1 MVTNF
6 GSSYIH
12 TAWATDGNGANFNV
26 SEFDGATWVG
36 TLTDA
41 NSAENTDYTAYT
53 WIAMGETVEDDEVDE
68 TDVEETAETNDETDD
83 SDVEPTD
90 DTAATVTPAA
100 TPTGDDSGTDDIT
113 DATADGVAR
122 LEMAVGLQADSTT
135 TQITNANL
143 ISGTNNGAA
152 GWVVSSGFTAAGLTD
167 TVYTDTAINCARI
180 TNGNSA
186 AVTGAY
192 AFFASDDLAA
202 AVDAQT
208 QDYTL
213 SFDMRASTAFV
224 AGVKVCDTTG
234 SNTLVTYDDADYVTD
249 DGDYNG
255 VWVHYVS
262 TAVSNGGSAAS
273 QGVYIDLSNMPAG
286 ATLDVANLKVETG
299 AENTPWK
306 MSAKE
311 AGETANAAKTTAE
324 TAQTAADSAATAAA
338 SAGETAS
345 AAKSTADSAA
355 TAAASAGATASAAKS
370 TAETAQTTAENA
382 ATAAADAAK
391 TASNYITDET
401 NGIFVHPESN
411 TTDGVKI
418 TSSVDIVKSGVVL
431 ASYGDGVT
439 LGDSTQAGYMQ
450 IKNGQIAIR
459 FNNSALNESGWIEFG
474 TGDSTN
480 TNVLNIWANVGSVIS
495 TILNLDLDGNA
506 TFGGNVESAG
516 NILSSGNITAGGAVS
531 ANNFKCGTIVI
542 TPTAAGTV
550 TSETIY
556 FDKSFDTAPVVVC
569 NAVSTRPDK
578 CTCAPSSV
586 TADSFILNFYRDT
599 KTATRI
605 NWFAF
610 ATS

>member
-1 MVTNF
+1 MITSF
-6 GSSYIH
+6 GSSFIH
-12 TAWATDGNGANFNV
+12 TAWATDGNGTNFNT

-53 WIAMGETVEDDEVDE
+53 WIAICETVEDDEVDE

-152 GWVVSSGFTAAGLTD
+152 GWVVSSGFTAADLTD

-180 TNGNSA
+180 TNGNST

-202 AVDAQT
+202 ALDAQT
-208 QDYTL
+208 QDYTI

-224 AGVKVCDTTG
+224 TGVKVCDISG

-249 DGDYNG
+249 DGDYSG

-262 TAVSNGGSAAS
+262 TAVSTGGSAAA

-286 ATLDVANLKVETG
+286 VTFDIANLKVETG

-311 AGETANAAKTTAE
+311 AGETANAAKSTAE
-324 TAQTAADSAATAAA
+324 TAQTA
-338 SAGETAS
+338 
-345 AAKSTADSAA
+345 ADSAA

-401 NGIFVHPESN
+401 NGIFVHPQSN

-418 TSSVDIVKSGVVL
+418 TSTVDIVKSGVVL

-450 IKNGQIAIR
+450 IKNGQISIR
-459 FNNSALNESGWIEFG
+459 FHNTALNETGWIDFG
-474 TGDSTN
+474 TGSDG
-480 TNVLNIWANVGSVIS
+480 TNVLNIYANVGSVLS
-495 TILNLDLDGNA
+495 TILNLDLYGNA

-516 NILSSGNITAGGAVS
+516 NVLSSGNITAGGAVS
-531 ANNFKCGTIVI
+531 ANNFKCGTVTI
-542 TPTAAGTV
+542 TPTAAGAV

-569 NAVSTRPDK
+569 NPVSTRPDI
-578 CTCAPSSV
+578 CMCAPSSISQ
-586 TADSFILNFYRDT
+586 DSFKLNFYRT
-599 KTATRI
+599 NKTATSV

>member
-1 MVTNF
+1 MGCAVCLGGVLMVTNF

-12 TAWATDGNGANFNV
+12 TAWATDGNGTNFNT

-53 WIAMGETVEDDEVDE
+53 WIAIGETVEDDEVNE
-68 TDVEETAETNDETDD
+68 ADVEETVEINDEIDD

-152 GWVVSSGFTAAGLTD
+152 GWAVSSGFTAADLSD
-167 TVYTDTAINCARI
+167 TVYTDTAINCVRV

-186 AVTGAY
+186 VTAGAY
-192 AFFASDDLAA
+192 MFFASDDLAA
-202 AVDAQT
+202 ALDAQT
-208 QDYTL
+208 QDYTISL
-213 SFDMRASTAFV
+213 DMRASTAFV
-224 AGVKVCDTTG
+224 AGVKVCDTAG
-234 SNTLVTYDDADYVTD
+234 SNTIVTYDDADYVTD

-311 AGETANAAKTTAE
+311 AGETAN
-324 TAQTAADSAATAAA
+324 
-338 SAGETAS
+338 
-345 AAKSTADSAA
+345 
-355 TAAASAGATASAAKS
+355 AAKS

-450 IKNGQIAIR
+450 IKNGQISIR
-459 FNNSALNESGWIEFG
+459 FENTALNETGWIDFG
-474 TGDSTN
+474 TDTDG
-480 TNVLNIWANVGSVIS
+480 TNVLNIYANAGSVLS

-542 TPTAAGTV
+542 TPTAAGAV

-556 FDKSFDTAPVVVC
+556 FDKSFGSTPVVVC
-569 NAVSTRPDK
+569 NPVSTVPNK
-578 CTCAPSSV
+578 CSCMPSSI
-586 TADSFILNFYRDT
+586 TTDSFQLNFYRT
-599 KTATRI
+599 TSTATRI

>member
-1 MVTNF
+1 M
-6 GSSYIH
+6 
-12 TAWATDGNGANFNV
+12 
-26 SEFDGATWVG
+26 
-36 TLTDA
+36 
-41 NSAENTDYTAYT
+41 
-53 WIAMGETVEDDEVDE
+53 
-68 TDVEETAETNDETDD
+68 
-83 SDVEPTD
+83 
-90 DTAATVTPAA
+90 
-100 TPTGDDSGTDDIT
+100 
-113 DATADGVAR
+113 
-122 LEMAVGLQADSTT
+122 QADSTT
-135 TQITNANL
+135 MQITNANL

-186 AVTGAY
+186 TVTGAY

-262 TAVSNGGSAAS
+262 TAVSTGGSAAA

-286 ATLDVANLKVETG
+286 VTFDIANLKVETG

-311 AGETANAAKTTAE
+311 AGETANAAKSTAE
-324 TAQTAADSAATAAA
+324 TAQTA
-338 SAGETAS
+338 
-345 AAKSTADSAA
+345 ADSAA

-401 NGIFVHPESN
+401 NGIFVHPQSN

-418 TSSVDIVKSGVVL
+418 TSTVDIVKSGVVL

-480 TNVLNIWANVGSVIS
+480 TNVLNIWANAGSVIS

-506 TFGGNVESAG
+506 TFGGNVETAG
-516 NILSSGNITAGGAVS
+516 NIFSSGNVTAGGNVS
-531 ANNFKCGTIVI
+531 ANNLKCGSTII
-542 TPTAAGTV
+542 TPTAAGAV
-550 TSETIY
+550 TAETIY

-586 TADSFILNFYRDT
+586 TADSFTLNFYRVT

>member
-12 TAWATDGNGANFNV
+12 TAWATDGNGTNFST

-53 WIAMGETVEDDEVDE
+53 WIAMGETVEDDEVEE
-68 TDVEETAETNDETDD
+68 TDVEETAEINDETDD

-100 TPTGDDSGTDDIT
+100 TPTGDDTGTDDIT
-113 DATADGVAR
+113 DSTADGVAR
-122 LEMAVGLQADSTT
+122 LEMAVGLQAESTT

-152 GWVVSSGFTAAGLTD
+152 GWAVSSGFTAADLSD
-167 TVYTDTAINCARI
+167 TVYTDTAINCVRV

-186 AVTGAY
+186 VTAGAY
-192 AFFASDDLAA
+192 MFFASDDLAA
-202 AVDAQT
+202 ALDAQT
-208 QDYTL
+208 QDYTI
-213 SFDMRASTAFV
+213 SFDMRASTAFI
-224 AGVKVCDTTG
+224 AGVKVCDSAG
-234 SNTLVTYDDADYVTD
+234 SNAVIDYDDADYVTD

-286 ATLDVANLKVETG
+286 ATFDVANLKVETG

-345 AAKSTADSAA
+345 AAKT
-355 TAAASAGATASAAKS
+355 

-382 ATAAADAAK
+382 ATAAVDAAK

-450 IKNGQIAIR
+450 IKNGQISIR
-459 FNNSALNESGWIEFG
+459 FHNSALDETGWIDFG
-474 TGDSTN
+474 TGTDG
-480 TNVLNIWANVGSVIS
+480 TNVLNIYANAGSVLS
-495 TILNLDLDGNA
+495 NILNLDLYGNA
-506 TFGGNVESAG
+506 TFSGNVESAG
-516 NILSSGNITAGGAVS
+516 SILSSGNITAGGAVS
-531 ANNFKCGTIVI
+531 ANNFKCGVVTI
-542 TPTAAGTV
+542 TPTAAGAV

-556 FDKSFDTAPVVVC
+556 FDKSFDTTPVVVC
-569 NAVSTRPDK
+569 NPVSTRPDI
-578 CTCAPSSV
+578 CQCAPSSI
-586 TADSFILNFYRDT
+586 TADSFIINFYRKN
-599 KTATRI
+599 KTATSV

>member
-1 MVTNF
+1 MITSF
-6 GSSYIH
+6 GSSFIH
-12 TAWATDGNGANFNV
+12 TAWATDGNGTNFNT

-53 WIAMGETVEDDEVDE
+53 WIAICETVEDDEVDE
-68 TDVEETAETNDETDD
+68 TDVEETAETNDEIDD

-90 DTAATVTPAA
+90 DTAATVTPTA

-135 TQITNANL
+135 MQITNANL

-186 AVTGAY
+186 TVTGAY

-262 TAVSNGGSAAS
+262 TAVSTGGSAAA

-286 ATLDVANLKVETG
+286 VTFDIANLKVETG

-311 AGETANAAKTTAE
+311 AGETANAAKSTAE
-324 TAQTAADSAATAAA
+324 TAQTA
-338 SAGETAS
+338 
-345 AAKSTADSAA
+345 ADSAA

-401 NGIFVHPESN
+401 NGIFVHPQSN

-418 TSSVDIVKSGVVL
+418 TSTVDIVKSGVVL

-480 TNVLNIWANVGSVIS
+480 TNVLNIWANAGSVIS

-506 TFGGNVESAG
+506 TFGGNVETAG
-516 NILSSGNITAGGAVS
+516 NILSSGNVTAGGNVS
-531 ANNFKCGTIVI
+531 ANNLKCGSTII
-542 TPTAAGTV
+542 TPTAAGAV
-550 TSETIY
+550 TAETIY

-586 TADSFILNFYRDT
+586 TADSFTLNFYRDT